1 MVYRGPGYKKFS
13 EPSGLGQRTPF
24 SEILDIQ
31 RKNAERRRLREQA
44 SQIQEAPSTQ
54 PTPSPTST
62 DLS

>member
-31 RKNAERRRLREQA
+31 RKNAERRR
-44 SQIQEAPSTQ
+44 
-54 PTPSPTST
+54 
-62 DLS
+62 